1 MFCYI
6 HDMDTYLKHK
16 KYENFEKFQEYKRE
30 VKNQLGKNIKILT

>member
-1 MFCYI
+1 
-6 HDMDTYLKHK
+6 MDTYLKHK